1 MKIKSSNASII
12 WLLEGDSIH
21 KSYLMGTIHIR
32 DNIAFEKLS
41 LLMELIGEC
50 QIFAAEF
57 NLDDMN
63 PVKFQEASRL
73 NPSDI
78 YSKKMNPRIYQKL
91 DNITRR
97 ILNCPLHVF
106 EQKMP
111 LMLQDYLTHALL
123 NKDQSKTLDATL
135 FELAKN
141 YGLELTGLE
150 SFENQIETLRSIPLK
165 DQFRMLKKITLN
177 FPKFRK
183 EILLLTEMY
192 KNQNLSGLYN
202 RSKRSIGSLRKLLLF
217 DRNVQMC
224 QSIINL
230 AQGKRLFTAVGA
242 AHLAGEKGLIRLL
255 KKKDIRVKPI
265 KF

>member
-1 MKIKSSNASII
+1 M
-12 WLLEGDSIH
+12 H
-21 KSYLMGTIHIR
+21 RSYLMGTIHIR
-32 DNIAFEKLS
+32 DNVAFENLS
-41 LLMELIGEC
+41 ILTELIRDC

-57 NLDDMN
+57 NLDDMD
-63 PVKFQEASRL
+63 PARFQEASRL
-73 NPSDI
+73 NPSDF
-78 YSKKMNPRIYQKL
+78 YSKSLNPRIYQKL
-91 DNITRR
+91 DRITRR
-97 ILNCPLHVF
+97 TLNCPLHVF

-111 LMLQDYLTHALL
+111 IMLQDLLTHALL
-123 NKDQSKTLDATL
+123 NKDQSNTLDATL

-150 SFENQIETLRSIPLK
+150 TFENQIETLSSIPLR

-177 FPKFRK
+177 FPRFRK
-183 EILLLTEMY
+183 DILLLTEMY
-192 KNQNLSGLYN
+192 KNQNLKGLYN
-202 RSKRSIGSLRKLLLF
+202 RSKRSIGSLRKLLLY

-230 AQGKRLFTAVGA
+230 AHDKSLFTAVGA

-255 KKKDIRVKPI
+255 KKKGIRVKPL